1 MCWRHVTCHNT
12 GEILHSQCDT
22 SECYQVAHNQ
32 YTETRSIGGHSAFNA
47 ESDVIKSTKHIVK
60 QTKRLLQTRPQ
71 HSTKN
76 VIQNLSWS
84 GRAGTDMTGHWWL
97 ASHWGR
103 WQTALNIESQYS
115 SQWRICREATTGA
128 QWAVGQAGRG
138 AAEICQLEWAGR
150 SRGCG
155 HRHSD
160 TLSSEPDKKYLQT
173 MIRWWD

>member
-1 MCWRHVTCHNT
+1 MSQYWRESPLSTRHH
-12 GEILHSQCDT
+12 QCDT

-47 ESDVIKSTKHIVK
+47 ESDVKSTKHIVK
-60 QTKRLLQTRPQ
+60 QTKKLLQTRPQ